1 MWKLVHAKTTFLFI
15 ASLLVSVGCGA
26 KAHTGGPPASAGRT
40 ISRAEV
46 TKSGAGTMWD
56 ALTLTVRFVRFEKT
70 PSGQPRRASRRGESS
85 MVLSDEVR
93 IYIDHV
99 RVLSIDLLS
108 SLPAKDIER
117 IQVIDGVAATTY
129 YGTNAGD
136 GVILIFTR
144 GE

>member
-1 MWKLVHAKTTFLFI
+1 
-15 ASLLVSVGCGA
+15 
-26 KAHTGGPPASAGRT
+26 
-40 ISRAEV
+40 
-46 TKSGAGTMWD
+46 
-56 ALTLTVRFVRFEKT
+56 
-70 PSGQPRRASRRGESS
+70 